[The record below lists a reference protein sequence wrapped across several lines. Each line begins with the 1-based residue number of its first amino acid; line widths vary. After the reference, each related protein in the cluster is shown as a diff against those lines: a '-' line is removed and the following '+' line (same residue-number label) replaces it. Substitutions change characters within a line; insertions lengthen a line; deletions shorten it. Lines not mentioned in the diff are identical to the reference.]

1 METMELQIINR
12 KGLQNL
18 SLRSLPLP
26 TRLHLEGSHP
36 FLSCE
41 CLNLVLNRKHQ
52 MKKTELSIGNR

>member
-41 CLNLVLNRKHQ
+41 CPNLVLNRKHQ
-52 MKKTELSIGNR
+52 MKKN

>member
-1 METMELQIINR
+1 METMELIINR

-18 SLRSLPLP
+18 LLRSLPLP

-41 CLNLVLNRKHQ
+41 YPILVLNRKLQ
-52 MKKTELSIGNR
+52 MKKN